1 MRAQWIAIRTLHR
14 AVRPLEETV
23 EGKPVFA
30 FGDVRLALPP
40 GARHFRR
47 VIGCEKCGRD
57 MIEHHVAVRRPSDIG
72 RPAHNLVCGICAQV
86 N

>member
-1 MRAQWIAIRTLHR
+1 MRAQWIALRTLHS

-30 FGDVRLALPP
+30 FGAVRLALPP
-40 GARHFRR
+40 GAHHFRR
-47 VIGCEKCGRD
+47 IIACEKCGRD
-57 MIEHHVAVRRPSDIG
+57 MIEHRVPVRRPSDIR
-72 RPAHNLVCGICAQV
+72 RPAHSLVCSVCSQV